1 MRDWL
6 IRFLGGTPPMTESE
20 EREALAK
27 DLGKIVRKVERMV
40 KSFPHIPTKV
50 IATEIERAIVK
61 E

>member
-6 IRFLGGTPPMTESE
+6 IKILGGTPPMTED
-20 EREALAK
+20 EAKVALEK

-40 KSFPHIPTKV
+40 KSFPHIPTKLIV
-50 IATEIERAIVK
+50 TEIERAIVK

>member
-1 MRDWL
+1 
-6 IRFLGGTPPMTESE
+6 MTESE